1 MGGGGS
7 KPSVESSGGRGS
19 RNEEGYGGGGGTY
32 GGSDDGGLDGS
43 SQQPR
48 QIEMDDEVAQA
59 TADLLFDLLPYY
71 GTGNQEADDIFIAT
85 INSNSLLPHSRD
97 AHGNTLLMIACQA
110 MKRDLIEL
118 LLRKDVDVNAQNY
131 MGVSGLHILC

>member
-7 KPSVESSGGRGS
+7 KPSVESSGSTRGAS
-19 RNEEGYGGGGGTY
+19 GGGHNDGGGGGSQAAS
-32 GGSDDGGLDGS
+32 GQFQEDS
-43 SQQPR
+43 SNPR
-48 QIEMDDEVAQA
+48 YIEMDDEVAQA

-85 INSNSLLPHSRD
+85 VNSNSLLPHSRD

-118 LLRKDVDVNAQNY
+118 MLRKDVDVNAQNY
-131 MGVSGLHILC
+131 MGVSALHILC